1 MLVTPHLNAGI
12 ECVYALVNKN
22 NAEGT
27 NRNRLDIEWSLSL
40 SSILAVKLAQP
51 EAFFKCYDF
60 KPDETLLRDAEKAT
74 RKYNTLHSSIS
85 SDVATL
91 SLTLFFNFTL
101 TEEQIMTLKPTSH

>member
-51 EAFFKCYDF
+51 EAFFKFYDF
-60 KPDETLLRDAEKAT
+60 KPDESLLHDTKKAT
-74 RKYNTLHSSIS
+74 RKYNTLHS
-85 SDVATL
+85 
-91 SLTLFFNFTL
+91 
-101 TEEQIMTLKPTSH
+101 